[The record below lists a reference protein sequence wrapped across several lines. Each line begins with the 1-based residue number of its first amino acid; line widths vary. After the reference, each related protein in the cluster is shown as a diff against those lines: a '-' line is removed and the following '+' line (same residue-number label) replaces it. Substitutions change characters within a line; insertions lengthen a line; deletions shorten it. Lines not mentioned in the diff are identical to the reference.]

1 MLWMRDGGEMPG
13 PKRRIPPL
21 SGADNAR
28 CPTATSMSSLGN
40 SCTLNT
46 RATNMR
52 GGRYI
57 NVSTAFFGGLVMAA
71 WPTAATFATALSMA
85 S

>member
-1 MLWMRDGGEMPG
+1 MRDGDEMPG

-21 SGADNAR
+21 SVAGHAR
-28 CPTATSMSSLGN
+28 CPTVTSMSSLGN

-46 RATNMR
+46 RATSML

-57 NVSTAFFGGLVMAA
+57 DVSTAFFGAVVWAA